1 MTRVNLVLLRRL
13 RYAKRLSRK
22 EVGEVLGKD
31 PITVWR
37 YEKGRTP
44 IKADIL
50 FQLADLYE
58 ASLADL
64 YIREEMNG

>member
-1 MTRVNLVLLRRL
+1 MTRVNLALLRRL
-13 RYAKRLSRK
+13 RHTRKLSRK
-22 EVGEVLGKD
+22 EVGEALGKD
-31 PITVWR
+31 PITIWR

-64 YIREEMNG
+64 YIREEMYG

>member
-1 MTRVNLVLLRRL
+1 MTKVNLTLLRRL
-13 RYAKRLSRK
+13 RCAKKLSRR
-22 EVGEVLGKD
+22 EVGETLGKD
-31 PITVWR
+31 PITIWR